1 MAIKHMIIVKDLK
14 LWKRI
19 KVAAAMN
26 NIGTSQY
33 IEQAIKEK
41 LAKDDKEINI
51 FLTADFDDEV
61 KL

>member
-1 MAIKHMIIVKDLK
+1 MAKKHMIVIQDLK

-26 NIGTSQY
+26 NVGTSHY
-33 IEQAIKEK
+33 IEAAIKEK

-51 FLTADFDDEV
+51 FLTTDFDDEV